1 MDVKPSRKMS
11 ATLLGGALS
20 TVLWGIAAMIWTIAP
35 EPAVVAGTTVL
46 LAFGFGWVVDEP

>member
-20 TVLWGIAAMIWTIAP
+20 TVLWGVAAMLWTIAP

-46 LAFGFGWVVDEP
+46 CAFGFGWIVDEP